1 MINILLILTI
11 LSLAIYLYYSYLFYK
26 GMKAPYNF
34 HNFTRP
40 FVSVIIAARNEE
52 KNIISL
58 LTYLI
63 NQSYPADRYEII
75 ISDDG
80 SKDKTKEI
88 VERFKK
94 NKDNL
99 HYLKIEDREN
109 YVSAKKNAL
118 QKAIEKSRGELL
130 LFTDADCFMGKNWI
144 ASMVENFEEN
154 VDMVCGFS
162 QTLINDWNKTFFIQ
176 KFEYFDF
183 FVMFSAAAG
192 AISSG
197 KYFSCSGQNIAYRK
211 SAFDDIGGF
220 SKIMHIQ
227 SGDDVNLLQLFR
239 KAGKKVIFSFDYTS
253 FTQTKPIKS
262 FFSLIN
268 QRSRWA
274 SNFKYQLSYNPEFFI
289 YLIAVFILTYFQ
301 ILILFYNLY
310 VGIIVILVK
319 LFTDLVFIKR
329 AFDIFKI
336 EKRRIKFF
344 TAWYL
349 FQPIYIFIVTFF
361 GLFEVF
367 RWKK

>member
-1 MINILLILTI
+1 MITFLEIVTF
-11 LSLAIYLYYSYLFYK
+11 LSLGLYLYYSYIFYK
-26 GMKAPYNF
+26 GLKKRPKL

-52 KNIISL
+52 KNISKL
-58 LTYLI
+58 LIYLI
-63 NQSYPADRYEII
+63 NQSYPSDRYEII
-75 ISDDG
+75 VADDG
-80 SKDKTKEI
+80 SEDNTKEI
-88 VERFKK
+88 VQSFEK
-94 NKDNL
+94 NQDNL

-109 YVSAKKNAL
+109 YVSPKKNAL

-130 LFTDADCFMGKNWI
+130 LFTDADCFVGKNWI
-144 ASMVENFEEN
+144 ASMVENFEKN

-162 QTLINDWNKTFFIQ
+162 KTKINDWDKRGFVQ
-176 KFEYFDF
+176 KFEHFDF
-183 FVMFSAAAG
+183 LVMFFAAAG

-211 SAFDDIGGF
+211 SVFNEIGGF
-220 SKIMHIQ
+220 SGIMHIQ

-239 KAGKKVIFSFDYTS
+239 KAGKKAVFSFGYSSFVYT
-253 FTQTKPIKS
+253 QPIDS

-274 SNFKYQLSYNPEFFI
+274 SNFKYQFDLNPEFFV
-289 YLIAVFILTYFQ
+289 YLSGVFLITYLPFVM
-301 ILILFYNLY
+301 LFYHLY
-310 VGIIVILVK
+310 MGIVIILLK
-319 LFTDLVFIKR
+319 FFADLLFTHK
-329 AFDIFKI
+329 AFSIFKI
-336 EKRRIKFF
+336 EKKRIKFF
-344 TAWYL
+344 AIWYI